1 MKHGHGFRST
11 RISVRVILAFLGLVL
26 FQGIISII
34 GVSWIIQRANEE
46 SFENEIRRTVDSV
59 RAYTDDAIRDIK
71 VKTSLLAGQKKVIDY
86 TDYSLYNLLS
96 QELSLFRLPMR
107 IDAISVLRPDSSI
120 VAYSGEAYVVR
131 LAETHSI
138 VRNFLEGIPI
148 FLLNIE
154 NRMYLWVV
162 SPILREKIPIGYLA
176 SAIQL
181 DRTFLRPLEVAVGAR
196 VMFSLKN
203 QAFVS
208 TGLLDRI
215 TIHILER
222 YYKKELTSQS
232 DISGRIGSLVYK
244 ATVIPSLPE
253 LYAYCFI
260 DTAEY
265 HALFRQYTYF
275 SIGFLF
281 LVIIMATILAI
292 LFYRVTFFVPLGLF
306 MYAVQKIASGD
317 LSYRIDTT
325 MEDEFGDLALAFED
339 MMEKIRIREQRIKEL
354 GNYNALILENV
365 PAGIMTFDLENRLSA
380 YNEKFT
386 QLTNLPLSTAS
397 IGQAYNQIGLPVQL
411 EQVLTEVFREK
422 RYVSF
427 KELILDCVS
436 DKKIFSLTLV
446 PLLSE
451 GKEEVGTLLVLLDIT
466 KEKELEKKLAL
477 SSRMAAVGEMVAG
490 VAHQLRNPLAVMK
503 MSFELLQERLDAE
516 AIAKRDPETKKLLQ
530 AVIYELDT
538 MGKVVSNFLDFTR
551 PFFVHKQETNIA
563 VFLKEV
569 CSSFQKEGP
578 RVSLRIVVDVPKGFY
593 SFDPILIGQALRN
606 LIQNAIDASR
616 DGSEVYLRAF
626 QEENSLV
633 LEVEDHGL
641 GIPDEVMKR
650 IFEPFYTTKTHGTG
664 LGLSIVHRIMDMHG
678 KKFELFTKPGEGTRV
693 RLLL

>member
-1 MKHGHGFRST
+1 MKRTFSLRST

-34 GVSWIIQRANEE
+34 GVSLIIQRANEE
-46 SFENEIRRTVDSV
+46 SFENQIRRTVDSV

-86 TDYSLYNLLS
+86 TDYGLYNLLA

-107 IDAISVLRPDSSI
+107 IDAIGVLRPDSSV
-120 VAYSGEAYVVR
+120 VAASGESYVVR
-131 LAETHSI
+131 LAEMHSI
-138 VRNFLEGIPI
+138 VKNFLEGTPI

-162 SPILREKIPIGYLA
+162 SPILREKTPIGYLA

-215 TIHILER
+215 TIHILEQ

-232 DISGRIGSLVYK
+232 DISGRIESLVYK

-265 HALFRQYTYF
+265 HALFEQYTLF

-281 LVIIMATILAI
+281 LVIIMATILAV
-292 LFYRVTFFVPLGLF
+292 LFYRVTFFIPLGLF
-306 MYAVQKIASGD
+306 MHAVQKIASGD
-317 LSYRIDTT
+317 LSYRIDTS

-339 MMEKIRIREQRIKEL
+339 MIEKLRIREQRIKEL

-365 PAGIMTFDLENRLSA
+365 PAGIMTIDLEQQLSA

-386 QLTNLPLSTAS
+386 KLTNVPLCPSS
-397 IGQAYNQIGLPVQL
+397 IGKKYSKIGLPIQL
-411 EQVLTEVFREK
+411 EKVLTEAFQKK
-422 RYVSF
+422 RYISF
-427 KELILDCVS
+427 EELILDGVS
-436 DKKIFSLTLV
+436 EKKVFSLTV
-446 PLLSE
+446 APLLSE
-451 GKEEVGTLLVLLDIT
+451 EKEEVGILLILLDIT
-466 KEKELEKKLAL
+466 KEKELEQKLAL

-503 MSFELLQERLDAE
+503 MSFELLQERLNCVSGPE
-516 AIAKRDPETKKLLQ
+516 QDPETKKLLQ
-530 AVIYELDT
+530 VVLSELNT
-538 MGKVVSNFLDFTR
+538 LGKVVSNFLDFTR
-551 PFFVHKQETNIA
+551 PFYVHKQEMNIHT
-563 VFLKEV
+563 FLIEV
-569 CSSFQKEGP
+569 CSSFNQEKD
-578 RVSLRIVVDVPKGFY
+578 RIPNRIMIGTGVGAY
-593 SFDPILIGQALRN
+593 SFDPVLIGQALRN
-606 LIQNAIDASR
+606 LIQNAIDVSL
-616 DGSEVYLRAF
+616 DGEVYLRAYH
-626 QEENSLV
+626 EGDALV
-633 LEVEDHGL
+633 LEVEDHGP
-641 GIPDEVMKR
+641 GIPEAVMHR
-650 IFEPFYTTKTHGTG
+650 IFEPFFTTKTHGTG
-664 LGLSIVHRIMDMHG
+664 LGLSIVHRIMDTHG
-678 KKFELFTKPGEGTRV
+678 KKFEIQTKAGEGTRV
-693 RLLL
+693 RLIL